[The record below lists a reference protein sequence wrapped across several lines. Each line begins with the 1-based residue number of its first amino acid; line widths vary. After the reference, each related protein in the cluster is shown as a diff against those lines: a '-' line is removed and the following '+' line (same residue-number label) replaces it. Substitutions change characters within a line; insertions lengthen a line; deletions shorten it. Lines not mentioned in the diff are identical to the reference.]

1 MGWDGILHLAFLGGL
16 LSVVVRICRP
26 LTMWLPRVSTQCIA
40 GLGTACISGW
50 QI

>member
-1 MGWDGILHLAFLGGL
+1 MGWNFCIWHFLGGGL
-16 LSVVVRICRP
+16 LSVVVRIWHP
-26 LTMWLPRVSTQCIA
+26 LFDVAAAGQHCIA